1 MPTLAALGAR
11 CTLAITAAALCVAAL
26 PPSPASAESLGQ
38 AGGFDLS
45 LNTTIRVSLG
55 LRTESA
61 DPTLLRNLNADDGDR
76 AFRPGFDSERVDVV
90 TELTGEHGH
99 FGFDISGQGWYDAAY
114 NTDSANQSPSTFNPV
129 TSSNRGFPADVRDLM
144 GRQAELLNAF
154 VRDTEQIGGTPVTLS
169 VGRQTLLWGESLL
182 FSGNGIAAAQ
192 APVDDIKSLAAPL
205 AEARELFLPV
215 TQIVARAGLGGG
227 LSLEAYDQLEW
238 RRDRLPGV
246 GSFFSASDILDAG
259 GQRILAANAAPEFYR
274 AGDQIP
280 HGLGQF
286 GIALRQSGG
295 ALDWGLY
302 ALQADARSPV
312 VIVDP
317 ADRAYHLAY
326 AHNIHIY
333 GASLSSY
340 AGDANIAGEISVHQ
354 HTPLDEAGNLSTA
367 NLTGGSNQNS
377 GGGFGGGGNPYA
389 LALLQ
394 PKLPPRPVADA
405 TTVEFGT
412 TVNAQASIE
421 AQLPPGRFADGASLL
436 AEIAGNQLVGGA
448 LPAGRT
454 HAAAGLR
461 AVLTP
466 QYYQIIP
473 GLDIGIPAGFGLGL
487 IGRSS
492 IDLSQNAGTGFVS
505 LGVNAT
511 FHVVW
516 QGGISFTHFIGGAG
530 AQPLTDRDFAVLSV
544 SRSF

>member
-1 MPTLAALGAR
+1 MLAALCAR
-11 CTLAITAAALCVAAL
+11 RTLALAAICAPALLPSAAM
-26 PPSPASAESLGQ
+26 AEALGQ
-38 AGGFDLS
+38 VAGFDLS
-45 LNTTIRVSLG
+45 LNTTVRVSLG
-55 LRTESA
+55 LRTEPA
-61 DPTLLRNLNADDGDR
+61 DNALLANINADDGDR
-76 AFRPGFDSERVDVV
+76 AFRPGLDSERVDIV
-90 TELTGEHGH
+90 TELTGERGH

-114 NTDSANQSPSTFNPV
+114 NTDSANQSPGTFNPV

-144 GRQAELLNAF
+144 GRQAELLNAY
-154 VRDTEQIGGTPVTLS
+154 VRDTEHIGDTPVTLS

-205 AEARELFLPV
+205 AQARELFLPV
-215 TQIVARAGLGGG
+215 TQIVARIGLGGG

-259 GQRILAANAAPEFYR
+259 GQRILAANPALELYR

-295 ALDWGLY
+295 AMDWGLY

-312 VIVDP
+312 VITDP
-317 ADRAYHLAY
+317 ADYAYHLAY
-326 AHNIHIY
+326 AHNIHIF

-340 AGDANIAGEISVHQ
+340 IGDANIAGEISLHQ
-354 HTPLDEAGNLSTA
+354 HTPLDEAAALSNAQPGGAGTA
-367 NLTGGSNQNS
+367 NP
-377 GGGFGGGGNPYA
+377 GGGFGGGGGNPYA

-394 PKLPPRPVADA
+394 PPPHPTAHA
-405 TTVEFGT
+405 TTIDFGT
-412 TVNAQASIE
+412 TINAQTSIE

-436 AEIAGNQLVGGA
+436 AELAGNQLVGGA
-448 LPAGRT
+448 LPGGRT
-454 HAAAGLR
+454 RAAAGLR

-466 QYYQIIP
+466 QYYQVVP
-473 GLDIGIPAGFGLGL
+473 GLDIGIPAGFGIGL

-516 QGGISFTHFIGGAG
+516 QGGVSFTHFIGGAG
-530 AQPLTDRDFAVLSV
+530 AQPLADRDFAVLSV
-544 SRSF
+544 ARSF